1 MARRSTLYTPGD
13 EPEMMRKSLSTDADA
28 VVFDLEDAVAP
39 TAKVAAR
46 EATAEMLAETD
57 SDKELGVRINPLE
70 NGGFDDVRAIAGGE
84 TDPDMIVLPMVET
97 VEQTVQLGALL
108 ESAGSQSLVT
118 GIVETALGLENAAAI
133 ASSEYV
139 DVLGFGAEDLAAQ
152 LGATRTKTSDEIVY
166 ARQRIVVAATAG
178 GILCLDTVF
187 TDIGDTDGM
196 RAEADRAVQFG
207 FDGKIAIHPAQIAP
221 INEAFTPE
229 PDRIAWAQKILEAER
244 EATDSGK
251 GVFEVDGQM
260 IDPPLIAQ
268 AQRIADLAEAA
279 GEL

>member
-221 INEAFTPE
+221 INEAFTP
-229 PDRIAWAQKILEAER
+229 
-244 EATDSGK
+244 
-251 GVFEVDGQM
+251 
-260 IDPPLIAQ
+260 
-268 AQRIADLAEAA
+268 
-279 GEL
+279 